1 MIQTQCIAHQCIA
14 YKVPLYEIE
23 RARAGVPKEQ
33 LDRLTEPEIFI
44 APQQLF
50 GPKKRKYARN
60 II

>member
-1 MIQTQCIAHQCIA
+1 MLQTQCIA

-33 LDRLTEPEIFI
+33 LDMITEPKIFI

-50 GPKKRKYARN
+50 GPKKRGKYARN